1 TSLNFT
7 INNPNAAL
15 PLTGIAFTD
24 TLPAGL
30 SVPTGS
36 ASVCSGTVMTT
47 SPNMISFSGGQLLA
61 SGTCMFSVTV
71 TGVWPC
77 QCVNQTGVISSTE
90 SGAGTTSNMAPITV
104 IGQPTI
110 SKSFSTSTI
119 CTGGVAT
126 LTFTIMN
133 PNSATA
139 FTGIAFTDAL
149 PSGLVVA
156 PTPNA
161 STTCGA
167 GSFSPAP
174 QAADTSLT
182 FSGGRVAAHPRW
194 SA

>member
-1 TSLNFT
+1 
-7 INNPNAAL
+7 PNMSRL
-15 PLTGIAFTD
+15 GGGR
-24 TLPAGL
+24 LPAG
-30 SVPTGS
+30 
-36 ASVCSGTVMTT
+36 
-47 SPNMISFSGGQLLA
+47 GGC
-61 SGTCMFSVTV
+61 TFSVTV
-71 TGVWPC
+71 TGVSA
-77 QCVNQTGVISSTE
+77 CVCMNQTGPISSTE
-90 SGAGTTSNMAPITV
+90 SGAGVASNMASITV

-110 SKSFSTSTI
+110 QKSFSTSTI

-161 STTCGA
+161 STTCGS

-174 QAADTSLT
+174 QSGDTSLS
-182 FSGGRVAAHPRW
+182 FS
-194 SA
+194 